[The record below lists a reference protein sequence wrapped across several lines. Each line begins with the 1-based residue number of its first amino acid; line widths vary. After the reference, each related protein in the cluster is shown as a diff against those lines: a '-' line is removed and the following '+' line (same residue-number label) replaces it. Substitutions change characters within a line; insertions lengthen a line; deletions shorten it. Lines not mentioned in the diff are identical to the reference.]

1 MNFNLKLTEHV
12 NGSYGELNDESN
24 NITGAGELVDSL
36 LGHVHVG
43 GLELVRVDGEVLH
56 IPLGPSLNYLILGN
70 TELWMRKV

>member
-56 IPLGPSLNYLILGN
+56 IPLRPLPGKIFLEIVLS
-70 TELWMRKV
+70 RKLL